1 MTIKLFKNNSLLKQC
16 VAKVTACTPK
26 DGKYLV
32 ELDQTVFFP
41 EGGGQLSDRGKLAD
55 AVVSHV
61 SEKDGHIYHECD
73 KPLEVGA
80 EVEAGL
86 VCASGQNAA
95 AFGRA
100 SFVLRLLEAV

>member
-1 MTIKLFKNNSLLKQC
+1 MTIKLFENNSLLKQC

-80 EVEAGL
+80 EA
-86 VCASGQNAA
+86 
-95 AFGRA
+95 
-100 SFVLRLLEAV
+100 EAVLD